1 MKILTLLLMV
11 VALDCSANLNEG
23 PLAPAPEHTSTTR
36 SIVYELVAKHYVTKS
51 INDVLSSKIFDAYL
65 QNMDPGKSYL
75 LQSDIDDF
83 EIYRYE
89 LDDALRKGNLAPAY
103 EMWNRYQD
111 RWIARLKKVI
121 DVLEEGIDDYDFT
134 T

>member
-51 INDVLSSKIFDAYL
+51 INDVCVIKNFRCIPAKHGPRQKLS
-65 QNMDPGKSYL
+65 
-75 LQSDIDDF
+75 
-83 EIYRYE
+83 
-89 LDDALRKGNLAPAY
+89 PA
-103 EMWNRYQD
+103 
-111 RWIARLKKVI
+111 K
-121 DVLEEGIDDYDFT
+121 
-134 T
+134 